1 MSRRR
6 RTCSNGRVRNPALV
20 VAAALL
26 AGLIACSGTPQTP
39 EATLGKGTSE
49 MKSVIQRLVA
59 DPGRRDRLL
68 AHADGIDAALQSYAA
83 DYAKFVEEYR
93 RLNDAYDTPQQEV
106 EALFGR
112 YEQRRKDSRARLLE
126 LHFQM
131 IRFTSP
137 HEWPAIGKIEA
148 EMLQAAIAV
157 PR

>member
-6 RTCSNGRVRNPALV
+6 RTCSNGRVRNPAFIFAV
-20 VAAALL
+20 LL
-26 AGLIACSGTPQTP
+26 AGLIACSGTPPAP
-39 EATLGKGTSE
+39 EATLGKDTSE

-59 DPGRRDRLL
+59 DPGRRGRLL
-68 AHADGIDAALQSYAA
+68 AHADGIEAALQSHAA

-126 LHFQM
+126 LHYQI
-131 IRFTSP
+131 IRFTEP
-137 HEWPAIGKIEA
+137 GEWQPIAKIEA
-148 EMLQAAIAV
+148 EMLQSSVAL
-157 PR
+157 PK